1 MAKASIISGQ
11 TNIKNKKASFLFEL
25 LEKFTA
31 GIVLTGSEIKSIR
44 QGKASLQEAY
54 SVLHGRELF
63 IRGMNISRYK
73 EAGLNNHDPL
83 RERKLL
89 LKKQELK
96 KIKKKLDEKGLTVI
110 PLRLYINNRGLAK
123 IEVSL
128 AKGKKVFDK
137 RHSIKEKDQKRDL
150 DRLKI

>member
-54 SVLHGRELF
+54 SVLHGTELF

-73 EAGLNNHDPL
+73 EAGQNNHDPV

-110 PLRLYINNRGLAK
+110 PLRLFINNRGLAK
-123 IEVSL
+123 VEVSL